1 MNVTYEAGVP
11 VSVNGKAVKPAS
23 KRGWKKA
30 MQTSYFQLFSGE
42 YYPTENPYSGVQ
54 VVLNGLEAT
63 IYAWCTEWYRR
74 YSFNLFTQAPVQ
86 TYDDMKY
93 FLLEINPD
101 AYMDL
106 ID

>member
-1 MNVTYEAGVP
+1 MDITFEAGIP
-11 VSVNGKAVKPAS
+11 VMVNGKKVRGSS

-30 MQTSYFQLFSGE
+30 MQTSYFCIFQGE
-42 YYPTENPYSGVQ
+42 YYPTENPITGVQ
-54 VVLNGLEAT
+54 TVLNGMEAT

-86 TYDDMKY
+86 TYDDMKD
-93 FLLEINPD
+93 FLREINQE
-101 AYMDL
+101 AYYDL